1 MQSADAGG
9 SPKLQADNAH
19 LPPKMQV
26 GATLQ
31 AQVEEAVRG
40 FQGPDNELL
49 CFPMSLGDPCMDK
62 DHSGEPCTVLDVVYA
77 TQVLQMAEAS
87 RHALTCQLLLSGQKD
102 VSSISREACTCY
114 SNNMMGRPPMLK
126 ELEAPMRR

>member
-1 MQSADAGG
+1 MQGG
-9 SPKLQADNAH
+9 AK
-19 LPPKMQV
+19 
-26 GATLQ
+26 LQ

-77 TQVLQMAEAS
+77 TQVLHMAETS
-87 RHALTCQLLLSGQKD
+87 RHALTWLIAPLWPEHVFQYQ
-102 VSSISREACTCY
+102 
-114 SNNMMGRPPMLK
+114 
-126 ELEAPMRR
+126 LEALQ